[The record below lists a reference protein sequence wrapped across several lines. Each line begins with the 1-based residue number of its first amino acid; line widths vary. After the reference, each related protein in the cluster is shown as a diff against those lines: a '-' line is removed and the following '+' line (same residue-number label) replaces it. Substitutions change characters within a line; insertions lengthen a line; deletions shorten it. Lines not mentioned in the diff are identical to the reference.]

1 MSISPTTTMWSSN
14 EPQDRFALFKFL
26 FLNIYLIK
34 VESVRSTK
42 SDKITGDEYNNGD
55 VGLVNSEMQ
64 NIRNH
69 RTPWWRPALNMRN
82 PEIDLS
88 TVKVII
94 SMEDHVRWKHLKI
107 VCYPHSGAQ

>member
-1 MSISPTTTMWSSN
+1 M
-14 EPQDRFALFKFL
+14 
-26 FLNIYLIK
+26 
-34 VESVRSTK
+34 RSTK
-42 SDKITGDEYNNGD
+42 SDKITGDEYNVGD

-94 SMEDHVRWKHLKI
+94 SMEDHVRHKNLNI
-107 VCYPHSGAQ
+107 FAAPYF